1 MKYINGCITCKHFI
15 KSDTNSCIE
24 ITKYILPH
32 MATSDGKNKIV
43 IITDPYNFECLKY
56 EGLKK

>member
-1 MKYINGCITCKHFI
+1 
-15 KSDTNSCIE
+15 
-24 ITKYILPH
+24 